1 MGAVVK
7 LPKDKAKAG
16 IPDKQ
21 TKIREDLSKFIKD
34 VILENII
41 TAA

>member
-1 MGAVVK
+1 MGSVVK

-16 IPDKQ
+16 TDKQ
-21 TKIREDLSKFIKD
+21 SKIREDLSKYIKD